1 MLPNFQ
7 KPTQEEISYEPISY
21 IYDFFHFFLD
31 TSYFLH
37 GSVSEEANQSKSA
50 LTVRWVTPS
59 GYTNTHLLVTV

>member
-1 MLPNFQ
+1 MIFS
-7 KPTQEEISYEPISY
+7 T
-21 IYDFFHFFLD
+21 FLD
-31 TSYFLH
+31 TSYFQP